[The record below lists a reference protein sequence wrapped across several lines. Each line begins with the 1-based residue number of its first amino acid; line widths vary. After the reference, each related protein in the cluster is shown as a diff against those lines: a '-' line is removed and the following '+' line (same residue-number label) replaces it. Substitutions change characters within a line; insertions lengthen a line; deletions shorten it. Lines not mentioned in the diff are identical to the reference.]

1 MTKDASGASTCEDIS
16 KFLQERLNQTEC
28 HIGELCCQLSHYSR
42 KAASLRNAGDNLA
55 TALLNYSQEEVL
67 NPSLKTALA
76 NTAEV
81 VAMEQ
86 DFRNTL
92 VHRVHKNVV
101 YELSHY
107 GKICKAAKDELKSNL
122 DIHIKELTKKEKLE
136 KLHAESTSNVRETA
150 VDEKLFK
157 ATTEEKRSRQKLER
171 QMETFERRKLSD
183 IKRILLEY
191 ITAEMVFHSKALE
204 GLSTA
209 HQHIISIS
217 VMNDLQSFLGVLK
230 NGNQRELL
238 KLKDSAQ
245 ETEYTEK
252 HRREIAGSVP
262 ALVTTT
268 TRTPKPAERL
278 SVSQTCLTDDT
289 EYGSHA
295 YMHCMD
301 PESDSDDSQ
310 IDSNKNSC
318 EEE

>member
-1 MTKDASGASTCEDIS
+1 MTKDASGASTCFYCSEDIS

-92 VHRVHKNVV
+92 
-101 YELSHY
+101 
-107 GKICKAAKDELKSNL
+107 DELKSNL

>member
-1 MTKDASGASTCEDIS
+1 MTKDASGASTCFYCSEDIS

-107 GKICKAAKDELKSNL
+107 GKICKAAK
-122 DIHIKELTKKEKLE
+122 
-136 KLHAESTSNVRETA
+136 